1 MVAEKRHFVC
11 VVCPIGCEIDV
22 VHEGRRIISMEGNKC
37 EKSTEFVTQ
46 ELIEPM
52 RILTSTVRIQGAR
65 WAVVPVRSDKAVP
78 KRLFPRIM
86 KQLRRVRLQA
96 PVSML
101 DVVVKDVLDTGA
113 NIIATRTM
121 PRGQQNRLWAPRR
134 DQTYQQSND

>member
-1 MVAEKRHFVC
+1 MANEKKHFVC

-22 VHEGRRIISMEGNKC
+22 VHDGRKIISMEGNKC
-37 EKSTEFVTQ
+37 EKSEEFVSQ

-65 WAVVPVRSDKAVP
+65 WAVIPVRSDKAIP

-86 KQLRRVRLQA
+86 KQLRRIKLQA
-96 PVSML
+96 PVSIL
-101 DVVVKDVLDTGA
+101 GVVVKDIVGTGA

-121 PRGQQNRLWAPRR
+121 PRE
-134 DQTYQQSND
+134 

>member
-1 MVAEKRHFVC
+1 MAVEKRHLVC

-22 VHEGRRIISMEGNKC
+22 VHDGQKIISMEGNKC
-37 EKSTEFVTQ
+37 EKSEEFVRQ

-52 RILTSTVRIQGAR
+52 RILTTTVRIQGAR
-65 WAVVPVRSDKAVP
+65 WSVIPVRSDKAVP

-86 KQLRRVRLQA
+86 KQLRCIKLQA

-101 DVVVKDVLDTGA
+101 DVVVKDVLDTGT

-121 PRGQQNRLWAPRR
+121 PRG
-134 DQTYQQSND
+134 

>member
-1 MVAEKRHFVC
+1 MAAVKRHFVC

-22 VHEGRRIISMEGNKC
+22 VHYGGKIISMEGNKC
-37 EKSTEFVTQ
+37 EKSEEFVSQ

-52 RILTSTVRIQGAR
+52 RILTTTVRIKWSK
-65 WAVVPVRSDKAVP
+65 WAVIPVRTDKAVP

-86 KQLRRVRLQA
+86 KQLRRIRLQA
-96 PVSML
+96 PVNML

-121 PRGQQNRLWAPRR
+121 PRE
-134 DQTYQQSND
+134 

>member
-22 VHEGRRIISMEGNKC
+22 VHDAGRIISMEGNKC
-37 EKSTEFVTQ
+37 EKSEEFVSQ

-52 RILTSTVRIQGAR
+52 RILTTTVRIHGAR
-65 WAVVPVRSDKAVP
+65 WAVIPVRSDKAVP

-86 KQLRRVRLQA
+86 KQLRRIKLQA
-96 PVSML
+96 PVTML

-121 PRGQQNRLWAPRR
+121 PLE
-134 DQTYQQSND
+134 